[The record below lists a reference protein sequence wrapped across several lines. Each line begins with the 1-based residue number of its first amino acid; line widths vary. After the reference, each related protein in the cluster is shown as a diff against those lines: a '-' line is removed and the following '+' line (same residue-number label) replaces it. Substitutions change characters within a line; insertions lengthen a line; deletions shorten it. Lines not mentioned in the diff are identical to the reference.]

1 VTADWKERLRAFLF
15 LEGFLKA
22 SLPKNVDAYTEHS
35 VLPPAFCFFFLWYA
49 LVLLGKHSIT

>member
-35 VLPPAFCFFFLWYA
+35 VLPPAFCFFFCGTPW
-49 LVLLGKHSIT
+49 SC